1 LIILPISHS
10 NSYNFTKK
18 HRHDYYEILFFEK
31 GGGIQLIDL
40 IEYPVESHSCYIVHP
55 KQVHLLKRAP
65 GSKGRLIQFRG
76 EAIVAPKLLTLL
88 ETRVWEGVGAI
99 FFEKNKDLFNSF
111 TNMIDLFHS
120 DSDTESHSN
129 QRNRYLLQV
138 LLFDLLANSEITSS
152 SNAVDKDFNHF
163 LQLVNDNYKDQHSVK
178 FYLTT
183 LGLSEKKLGAITKS
197 HLGIS
202 PLKVIHQRLLLETKR
217 LLLFMEQSHK
227 EIAYEL
233 GFDSPSSFSSFIKTK
248 TGQTPSALQA
258 AVEEIH
264 K

>member
-1 LIILPISHS
+1 LTILPISHS
-10 NSYNFTKK
+10 NTYNFTQK

-40 IEYPVESHSCYIVHP
+40 IEYPVKSHSCYIVHP
-55 KQVHLLKRAP
+55 KQVHLLNRAP

-99 FFEKNKDLFNSF
+99 FFEKNEELFSSFSKMMNLFNA
-111 TNMIDLFHS
+111 
-120 DSDTESHSN
+120 DSDTESNSN
-129 QRNRYLLQV
+129 ERDRHLLHV
-138 LLFDLLANSEITSS
+138 LLFDLLANPDIVPS
-152 SNAVDKDFNHF
+152 SNTVDKHFNMF
-163 LQLVNDNYKDQHSVK
+163 LQLVNDNFKEQHSVQ
-178 FYLTT
+178 FYLSA
-183 LGLSEKKLGAITKS
+183 LGMSEKKLGALTKK
-197 HLGIS
+197 HLGIT

-217 LLLFMEQSHK
+217 LLLFIEQTHK
-227 EIAYEL
+227 EIAYDL
-233 GFDSPSSFSSFIKTK
+233 GFDSPSSFSSFIKTN
-248 TGQTPSALQA
+248 TGLTPSELQN

>member
-1 LIILPISHS
+1 LSILPISHS

-31 GGGIQLIDL
+31 GGGLQLIDL
-40 IEYPVESHSCYIVHP
+40 KEYTVKSHSCYIVHP
-55 KQVHLLKRAP
+55 KQVHLLKREP
-65 GSKGRLIQFRG
+65 GSKGRLMQFR
-76 EAIVAPKLLTLL
+76 EESIITTKLLTLL
-88 ETRVWEGVGAI
+88 ETRIWEGESAI
-99 FFEKNKDLFNSF
+99 LFERNKGLFNNF
-111 TNMIDLFHS
+111 TKLIDMF
-120 DSDTESHSN
+120 DSVSNPDNHSN
-129 QRNRYLLQV
+129 YRNIHLLQV
-138 LLFDLLANSEITSS
+138 VLFDLLSNPEIVPTSTII
-152 SNAVDKDFNHF
+152 DKHFNQF
-163 LQLVNDNYKDQHSVK
+163 LQLVNDNYKVQHSVK
-178 FYLTT
+178 FYLNT
-183 LGLSEKKLGAITKS
+183 LGLNEKKLGVMTKR

-258 AVEEIH
+258 TVEEIH

>member
-10 NSYNFTKK
+10 NAYNFTKK

-55 KQVHLLKRAP
+55 KQVHLLRRAP
-65 GSKGRLIQFRG
+65 GSKGRLIQFRE
-76 EAIVAPKLLTLL
+76 EAIVTPKLLTLL
-88 ETRVWEGVGAI
+88 ETRVWEGASAI

-120 DSDTESHSN
+120 GSDTESHSN
-129 QRNRYLLQV
+129 ERDRHLLQV
-138 LLFDLLANSEITSS
+138 LLFDLLANPDIGPS
-152 SNAVDKDFNHF
+152 SNAVDKYFNQF
-163 LQLVNDNYKDQHSVK
+163 LQLVNDNFKEQHSVQ
-178 FYLTT
+178 FYLGT
-183 LGLSEKKLGAITKS
+183 LGISEKKLGALTKT
-197 HLGIS
+197 HLGMT
-202 PLKVIHQRLLLETKR
+202 PLKVIHHRLLLETKR
-217 LLLFMEQSHK
+217 LLLFIEQSQK
-227 EIAYEL
+227 EITYEL
-233 GFDSPSSFSSFIKTK
+233 GFDSPSSFSSFIKTN
-248 TGQTPSALQA
+248 TGLTPSELQA